1 MTKLSINSETKYG
14 CHIRAG
20 QGEAEKMDKK
30 NKLPATVFAALI
42 LVAALQGCAS
52 TGEPV
57 PAMTPS
63 QQVLSAS
70 ESVAASK
77 ETLTFENLLRW
88 PLEGPSGI
96 DRTIASLRQSF
107 GVMEERTGEGLHGGG
122 PVTLSDGYVLE
133 STTVYP
139 NDGTIHV
146 QPEQKPCFSPERAA
160 EITGAIMDPLFRT
173 DHGVDTGRSYDARRN
188 GVWVNF
194 ISTPETYECV
204 YAIHI
209 RAIGEAQP

>member
-1 MTKLSINSETKYG
+1 M
-14 CHIRAG
+14 
-20 QGEAEKMDKK
+20 
-30 NKLPATVFAALI
+30 NKENKSHAFVLVALI
-42 LVAALQGCAS
+42 WVAALQGCAS
-52 TGEPV
+52 TSEPV
-57 PAMTPS
+57 PAMRPS
-63 QQVLSAS
+63 QAASPAS

-77 ETLTFENLLRW
+77 ETLTVENLLRW
-88 PLEGPSGI
+88 PLEGPSGV

-107 GVMEERTGEGLHGGG
+107 GVMEERTGEGLHGSG

-146 QPEQKPCFSPERAA
+146 QPEQNPCFSPERAA
-160 EITGAIMDPLFRT
+160 EITGAIMDPVFRT

-194 ISTPETYECV
+194 VSTPETYECV

-209 RAIGEAQP
+209 RAIGKAQP